1 MSSLL
6 YQENDLHRSS
16 IIISHFLIA
25 KNKAEVH
32 IQLRHEE
39 LLMQFLKEEEEENAI
54 NWITITG
61 D

>member
-16 IIISHFLIA
+16 IHITLSIA